1 MAAYCAVN
9 ILTGFLGSGKTTLL
23 KHILQH
29 GLHQQRVA
37 IIVNEIGEIGIDG
50 RTIECL
56 NVEKMIELTS
66 GCICCSVN
74 YQFALALH
82 SIVET
87 TNPNLI
93 IIETTGVAD
102 PFRLADEV
110 RAAGFPV
117 DATITLVDAENAL
130 THLRASSVAR
140 RQIEAADFIVLNKI
154 DLVDERHLRN
164 VEKKVRRRNKR
175 AYLLRTSYGAAP
187 HDILFGTA
195 AAIHRQRLK
204 AQQEGHPLPTTT
216 SADHLNDDG
225 ITAFTYQSPG
235 LLDRER
241 FEKFLKRLPTSV
253 YRAKG
258 IVRFEDSNFA
268 SLFNFTCG
276 RYDFQWYRLPDSVP
290 LMNQGI
296 FIGKKIDAIRDDLLR
311 KLAECQK
318 PQHSTPR
325 P

>member
-1 MAAYCAVN
+1 VYCAVN

-29 GLHQQRVA
+29 GLNQQRVA
-37 IIVNEIGEIGIDG
+37 VIVNEIGEIGIDG
-50 RTIECL
+50 RAIECL

-74 YQFALALH
+74 YQFALALQ

-87 TNPNLI
+87 ANPNLI

-102 PFRLADEV
+102 PTRLAEEV
-110 RAAGFPV
+110 HTAGFRV
-117 DATITLVDAENAL
+117 DATITLVDAENAME
-130 THLRASSVAR
+130 HLRTSSVAR

-154 DLVDERHLRN
+154 DLVDERQLRK

-175 AYLLRTSYGAAP
+175 AHLIRTSYGAAP

-195 AAIHRQRLK
+195 AAIHRERLK
-204 AQQEGHPLPTTT
+204 AQQEAHPQPATAHT
-216 SADHLNDDG
+216 DHLSDDG
-225 ITAFTYQSPG
+225 ITAFAYQGRG
-235 LLDRER
+235 LMDRER
-241 FEKFLKRLPTSV
+241 FEKFLKRLPASV

-276 RYDFQWYRLPDSVP
+276 RYDFQWYRIPDGATFT
-290 LMNQGI
+290 NQGI
-296 FIGKKIDAIRDDLLR
+296 FIGKEINAIQGELL
-311 KLAECQK
+311 KQLAECEK
-318 PQHSTPR
+318 PDSLV
-325 P
+325 